1 MPWMSNL
8 PGLNFQW
15 LRAFCGPD
23 HQVTKADTAPAQ
35 ATAASSTQPVLT
47 VSQRLR
53 VTLCIQANWL
63 VPVSS
68 SLATSGAPQ
77 NSPSRAGTARVSV
90 TRTRSGA
97 SPRDSVPARLPQVL
111 VAAHEAR
118 AEWYCDAICRPVIS
132 SSTANAARAAAPKYA
147 WLRCWRQTSQVIARL
162 PPWSGRSEER
172 RV

>member
-35 ATAASSTQPVLT
+35 AAAASSTQPVLT

-68 SLATSGAPQ
+68 SRATSGPPQ
-77 NSPSRAGTARVSV
+77 NRPSRHGTAKVSV
-90 TRTRSGA
+90 TRVDSSGL
-97 SPRDSVPARLPQVL
+97 PRDSVAARLPQVL
-111 VAAHEAR
+111 LAAHEAR
-118 AEWYCDAICRPVIS
+118 AE
-132 SSTANAARAAAPKYA
+132 
-147 WLRCWRQTSQVIARL
+147 
-162 PPWSGRSEER
+162 
-172 RV
+172 